1 MTKTK
6 LFTYILPMVIAVC
19 ISSVNSFAQSQKTE
33 IPAIVFKLLFQ

>member
-19 ISSVNSFAQSQKTE
+19 ICPVNSFAQSQKTE
-33 IPAIVFKLLFQ
+33 IPIKVE